1 MIQFVICVSK
11 TFLGLGIQNA
21 KDLASHRISFVERS
35 GEIAMYESQ
44 ETSITRVISRLVTLD
59 TDIPEPLE
67 QWELE
72 DFDDLVL
79 VSEHIQ

>member
-1 MIQFVICVSK
+1 
-11 TFLGLGIQNA
+11 
-21 KDLASHRISFVERS
+21 
-35 GEIAMYESQ
+35 MYESQ